1 MKARLIFTYI
11 IVILLSVVVL
21 KSYIM
26 SAMSK
31 SLYNDNRVNMVT
43 KINIIATDIAGV
55 PEEELGAALDED
67 VAQLSIGKDNR
78 IIVTNS
84 DALVIYDNTPNIY

>member
-11 IVILLSVVVL
+11 IVILISVVVL

-26 SAMSK
+26 SAMSA

-43 KINIIATDIAGV
+43 KINIIATDISGV
-55 PEEELGAALDED
+55 PEEEIAEAMNCSLGTIKSRINRSRLALRKLLENDKE
-67 VAQLSIGKDNR
+67 LFI
-78 IIVTNS
+78 
-84 DALVIYDNTPNIY
+84 

>member
-11 IVILLSVVVL
+11 IVILISVVVL

-26 SAMSK
+26 SAMSA

-43 KINIIATDIAGV
+43 KINIIATDISGV
-55 PEEELGAALDED
+55 PEEEIAKAMNED
-67 VAQLSIGKDNR
+67 LAQLSIGKDNR

-84 DALVIYDNTPNIY
+84 DAFVIYDNTPNVY